1 MTDRVTLVVRE
12 QRKTKKKQIQK
23 WARSI
28 RWKVLIDFVIS
39 CLIQWKALFL
49 RSFSCLC
56 KEGGAWMEEETGRPS
71 PTRGQL
77 LALSVFSSPSPLS
90 PLLLLLTWARKRATA
105 SSPPY
110 KSNETPFPRGHCTV
124 SRSSLHTPL
133 GFSLRLLRPPP
144 CVRARDFPPLRPPPQ
159 RFRQS
164 TVSGSCCCTCTTC
177 GFIKFFFFFFFVF
190 QSFTSLEF
198 VGLATDTNRCHSF
211 GAWRF
216 AASLRFSCL
225 FFFIP
230 SFQYMFPLIQRFQV
244 ENQFLFRTFNSTCVA
259 EEGDARSFGPSNDG
273 PPPQSDW
280 ERRRKGKICP
290 KESKAHRRKFRWRR
304 CRSTTC

>member
-12 QRKTKKKQIQK
+12 QRKKKKNKSRNEQGRSGERCWLILSYRVWFNGK
-23 WARSI
+23 LCFFVASLVFARKAELE
-28 RWKVLIDFVIS
+28 WKKRQAGRRLLAAS
-39 CLIQWKALFL
+39 CWLFL
-49 RSFSCLC
+49 SFH
-56 KEGGAWMEEETGRPS
+56 R
-71 PTRGQL
+71 L
-77 LALSVFSSPSPLS
+77 LLF
-90 PLLLLLTWARKRATA
+90 LLLLLTWARKRATA

-216 AASLRFSCL
+216 AASLRFSCC
-225 FFFIP
+225 FFFTKFSVHVPTYSTVSSWEPVFIP
-230 SFQYMFPLIQRFQV
+230 YV
-244 ENQFLFRTFNSTCVA
+244 QFDLCCWRGRREVFWA
-259 EEGDARSFGPSNDG
+259 E
-273 PPPQSDW
+273 
-280 ERRRKGKICP
+280 
-290 KESKAHRRKFRWRR
+290 
-304 CRSTTC
+304 